1 MPSPYALR
9 RISTG
14 LYAIK
19 PPRDGRTGWLS
30 SEYAREIGVDPA
42 TVWRWAKLGLIH
54 TEKRGDFSIIPVDE
68 GLRFSKEGPRP

>member
-14 LYAIK
+14 LCAIK
-19 PPRDGRTGWLS
+19 PPRDGRTGWLF
-30 SEYAREIGVDPA
+30 SEYAREIGVSPA

-54 TEKRGDFSIIPVDE
+54 TEAATSALFPVNE
-68 GLRFSKEGPRP
+68 GVRFSRREGPKP